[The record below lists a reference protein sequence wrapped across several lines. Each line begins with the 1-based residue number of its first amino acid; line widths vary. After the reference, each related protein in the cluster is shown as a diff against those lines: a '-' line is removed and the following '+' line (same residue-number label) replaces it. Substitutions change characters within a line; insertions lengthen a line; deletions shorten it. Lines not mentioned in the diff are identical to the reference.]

1 MTEAMDY
8 YEKLQ
13 PAVTKAT
20 SGNGKSFNIDVLV
33 VTHDDVD
40 NVLLQMSSFF
50 CYNRR
55 CNLLQPI
62 FIAAMVLQAK

>member
-1 MTEAMDY
+1 MDY

-33 VTHDDVD
+33 ATHDDVD

-50 CYNRR
+50 ATTGVV
-55 CNLLQPI
+55 I
-62 FIAAMVLQAK
+62 FYTPFS